1 MQASSRLKMCF
12 DKGQSSFGGWQMF
25 PGANISRMLARTGV
39 DWVLVDCEHGN
50 IDDGAMHDAVP
61 AIAALG
67 VSPVVRLADLQGW
80 MVKRALDSGAHAILV
95 PLIRTVE
102 EAKQLVR
109 EAKFPPQGIRGF
121 GSLIALERFNP
132 NPTLTEYLHQANDA
146 LLTIIQ
152 IETREAF
159 DNVEGIAAVD
169 GIDALFIGPF
179 DLGNNIGHPVQNGV
193 MPPELE
199 DALDRILTAAHNAG
213 KKCGIYCKD
222 GAQAKHFASQ
232 GYDMV
237 TAVTDY
243 TALQRLSGIVCP
255 GYENV
260 KPLTWVAPNQI
271 TTRTWRGRKP
281 AANKSIAPPKTNK
294 PSEKKNTEPSKT
306 AEEQLVHI
314 FPGQELRTETCDIAE
329 ASFYWNNHVYPYF
342 YDNQLTKS
350 PWVVPAS
357 HIHAMKPYRRH
368 GLVAMA
374 IEHRM
379 SQLSPTRNDPYAAE
393 VRARAYHHRHTAIQ
407 ALNEEIAN
415 ETTRLSD
422 ATLAGVVTF
431 IFGDLMGGATAP
443 NWRIHL
449 RGFAALVALRGGWE
463 EFCLKSPHLKTLVLF
478 CKIIENLANTTSPA
492 DDQVSPLDNYRIRD
506 VIRDVFSI
514 GYYPQL
520 PCPIDLLIHI
530 VHINRLRFLATLE
543 NTGSSIG
550 PIQNEAEDVLDSIL
564 DFSPETW
571 SNEMES
577 SAEGFLLMGQI
588 YQSAALLFG
597 ISSLQSAGAIP
608 SSKEWV
614 SLKKTHRD
622 RLFALLDE
630 TTTSRA
636 LKICTTWPMI
646 VAGFE
651 AKGGSPWMRSFI
663 LDRLGEDSRQ
673 LGIYLPVAAKEVLEK
688 FYASAAKHWDEC
700 FDSPRA
706 LFT

>member
-1 MQASSRLKMCF
+1 MA
-12 DKGQSSFGGWQMF
+12 
-25 PGANISRMLARTGV
+25 
-39 DWVLVDCEHGN
+39 
-50 IDDGAMHDAVP
+50 
-61 AIAALG
+61 
-67 VSPVVRLADLQGW
+67 
-80 MVKRALDSGAHAILV
+80 KRACWECQRRGVVCDSA
-95 PLIRTVE
+95 R
-102 EAKQLVR
+102 
-109 EAKFPPQGIRGF
+109 
-121 GSLIALERFNP
+121 
-132 NPTLTEYLHQANDA
+132 
-146 LLTIIQ
+146 
-152 IETREAF
+152 
-159 DNVEGIAAVD
+159 
-169 GIDALFIGPF
+169 
-179 DLGNNIGHPVQNGV
+179 PVCS
-193 MPPELE
+193 
-199 DALDRILTAAHNAG
+199 
-213 KKCGIYCKD
+213 KCK
-222 GAQAKHFASQ
+222 
-232 GYDMV
+232 
-237 TAVTDY
+237 
-243 TALQRLSGIVCP
+243 LSGIVCP

-281 AANKSIAPPKTNK
+281 AAKKSSAPKNTK
-294 PSEKKNTEPSKT
+294 KLGEKKDTEHSRS

-329 ASFYWNNHVYPYF
+329 ASFYWNSHVYPYF

-506 VIRDVFSI
+506 VIKDVFSI

-550 PIQNEAEDVLDSIL
+550 QIQNEAEDVLDSIL

-688 FYASAAKHWDEC
+688 FYASATKHWDEC

>member
-1 MQASSRLKMCF
+1 MAPIAESSDNSKSKQACWECQRRQVVCDSARPVCF
-12 DKGQSSFGGWQMF
+12 K
-25 PGANISRMLARTGV
+25 
-39 DWVLVDCEHGN
+39 CK
-50 IDDGAMHDAVP
+50 
-61 AIAALG
+61 LG
-67 VSPVVRLADLQGW
+67 
-80 MVKRALDSGAHAILV
+80 
-95 PLIRTVE
+95 
-102 EAKQLVR
+102 
-109 EAKFPPQGIRGF
+109 
-121 GSLIALERFNP
+121 
-132 NPTLTEYLHQANDA
+132 
-146 LLTIIQ
+146 
-152 IETREAF
+152 
-159 DNVEGIAAVD
+159 
-169 GIDALFIGPF
+169 
-179 DLGNNIGHPVQNGV
+179 
-193 MPPELE
+193 
-199 DALDRILTAAHNAG
+199 
-213 KKCGIYCKD
+213 
-222 GAQAKHFASQ
+222 
-232 GYDMV
+232 
-237 TAVTDY
+237 
-243 TALQRLSGIVCP
+243 GIVCP

-281 AANKSIAPPKTNK
+281 TATKSSTQKKTKK
-294 PSEKKNTEPSKT
+294 PSEVKETARKNSSQEH
-306 AEEQLVHI
+306 LVHI

-329 ASFYWNNHVYPYF
+329 ASLYWNDHVYPYF

-407 ALNEEIAN
+407 TLNKEIAN
-415 ETTRLSD
+415 ETTQLSD

-431 IFGDLMGGATAP
+431 IFGDTNNLLPADGWCHSTQLAGSLKRLCSTDSFAWWMGRVLP
-443 NWRIHL
+443 QV
-449 RGFAALVALRGGWE
+449 AASKDSG
-463 EFCLKSPHLKTLVLF
+463 PVL
-478 CKIIENLANTTSPA
+478 IENLANTTSPA

-530 VHINRLRFLATLE
+530 VHINRLRFLATLK
-543 NTGSSIG
+543 NTGSSVG
-550 PIQNEAEDVLDSIL
+550 SIQSEAEDLLDNIL
-564 DFSPETW
+564 DFSPEAW
-571 SNEMES
+571 SNGMDS
-577 SAEGFLLMGQI
+577 SVEGFLLMGQI
-588 YQSAALLFG
+588 YQSAAVLFG

-622 RLFALLDE
+622 KLFALLDD

-651 AKGGSPWMRSFI
+651 AKGGSPWMRKFI

-673 LGIYLPVAAKEVLEK
+673 LGIYLPVAAKEVLER
-688 FYASAAKHWDEC
+688 FYASAGKHWDEC